1 MPRLRPFALPIVHPG
16 DELRGVM
23 PAVLER
29 ACRRCKSGDA
39 THRGIVVTAQA
50 LARRALALCA
60 PPGAAQ
66 PIVAALE
73 LALDWA
79 AQRADEAVVRKARSE
94 AFAALAF
101 VEKRSVDAVRASLDR
116 FERKQACPI
125 DRHAD
130 QVVVR
135 WAGLGAYYATGA
147 ALLVLDSVSTPS
159 HALGIGQ
166 QAAGAIAYH
175 KSGLGPAR
183 SSQLRARA
191 WEQAGWEAERPG
203 APEGHGQGEL
213 AVQLFHEFLG
223 SAWKD
228 TSDAQRMQFAEL
240 TEWALAA
247 ASNGG

>member
-1 MPRLRPFALPIVHPG
+1 MPRVQPFALPIVYPG
-16 DELRGVM
+16 DELRGVT

-29 ACRRCKSGDA
+29 ASRRCKSGDA
-39 THRGIVVTAQA
+39 THRGIVVTVEVI
-50 LARRALALCA
+50 ARRALALCA
-60 PPGAAQ
+60 PPGAGQ
-66 PIVAALE
+66 PIVAALD

-79 AQRADEAVVRKARSE
+79 DQRADEGSVRKARSE
-94 AFAALAF
+94 AFAALPF
-101 VEKRSVDAVRASLDR
+101 VEKRTVDAVRASLER

-159 HALGIGQ
+159 HALGVGQ
-166 QAAGAIAYH
+166 QAAGAVAYH

-183 SSQLRARA
+183 SSELRLRA
-191 WEQAGWEAERPG
+191 WEQAEWETERPG
-203 APEGHGQGEL
+203 APSGHGQGEL

-228 TSDAQRMQFAEL
+228 ASDAQRLQFGEL
-240 TEWALAA
+240 VEWAMAG